1 MTNYLFLIIAFV
13 FGLTLAVV
21 AWVLKAEAARGWLP
35 LAEYFPL
42 THRPTG
48 PETRLRWVS
57 VGGSG
62 VMGHRGAVAAGASAA
77 GLSLRM
83 PLLAWVWHPPLL
95 ILWSAFGPFRAEK
108 RLLWKTRCTTTIRL
122 PNGTAVP
129 LRFEDANLL
138 EAVQSWTRLEGAR

>member
-13 FGLTLAVV
+13 AGLTLAVV

-42 THRPTG
+42 THRPAG
-48 PETRLRWVS
+48 PETRLQWVS

-62 VMGHRGAVAAGASAA
+62 VVGHKGAVVAGASAA

-83 PLLAWVWHPPLL
+83 PLLAWLWHPPLL
-95 ILWSAFGPFRAEK
+95 IPWSAFGPFRTEK
-108 RLLWKTRCTTTIRL
+108 GLLWRTRCTTTIRL
-122 PNGTAVP
+122 PTGTAVP
-129 LRFEDANLL
+129 LRFEDADLL
-138 EAVQSWTRLEGAR
+138 EAVQPWVRVEATR